1 MDYTISTSGIQVT
14 KFPKNLSWAIFII
27 TSCTISNL
35 QPSFEGLKKTCKH
48 IDVLWDTCLW
58 EMTEFWLIKNE
69 LLKFHEV
76 LPLWPII
83 LCG

>member
-1 MDYTISTSGIQVT
+1 M
-14 KFPKNLSWAIFII
+14 P
-27 TSCTISNL
+27 NL
-35 QPSFEGLKKTCKH
+35 QPSFEGLMKTCKH
-48 IDVLWDTCLW
+48 INVLRATYLW
-58 EMTEFWLIKNE
+58 EMTEFWLIRNE